1 MLTKGIINLFQAN
14 ITLMQLSNEYNDRSK
29 EGVQAFKQLF
39 GGRIE

>member
-29 EGVQAFKQLF
+29 EGVQAFKQLC